1 MNILIV
7 EDDETLASQIAQVFD
22 SKVIS
27 NRIRILHSSLDFV
40 REIHLLSAYDII
52 LTDCYNSYMKALLFT
67 HPSEHGINEIELGQ
81 LEEKLAI
88 SHTPVEQIDIDTRNG
103 SEIAQSYDV
112 LDAPALVLLRED
124 GVAQGFWQTG

>member
-1 MNILIV
+1 
-7 EDDETLASQIAQVFD
+7 
-22 SKVIS
+22 
-27 NRIRILHSSLDFV
+27 
-40 REIHLLSAYDII
+40 
-52 LTDCYNSYMKALLFT
+52 MKALLFT

-88 SHTPVEQIDIDTRNG
+88 SYTPVEQIDIDTRNG

-124 GVAQGFWQTG
+124 GVAQGFWQTDLPTDSQLHSALGYI